1 MDLLTKLNLTSELD
15 QIANQIAAGDL
26 GLMDRIQK
34 VRRIDEIIA
43 LLTGGQEQTNT
54 KGTLAELVQKKQ
66 VLGVRLRPQY
76 EFERC
81 VRDYVSAGL
90 EETSERN
97 AFLHA
102 LNTQNPR
109 GSDATFLRD
118 QLAIDLEHGVYI
130 QKNKHGQDMYIGPYL
145 KPDNPFWGMLEWLYE
160 NNRLV
165 IGDKALDKP
174 SEDDL
179 FGITGTEDDDKQT
192 PDEDF
197 EEEANQDLVNG
208 PADDAGAFYQSVID
222 GAEVNVE
229 LIQKAIDFASKDDT
243 HYLLPDAAEV
253 IKNSILDNLQMDAA

>member
-15 QIANQIAAGDL
+15 QIANQIATGDL
-26 GLMDRIQK
+26 GLMDRIEK

-43 LLTGGQEQTNT
+43 LLTGGQEQTST
-54 KGTLAELVQKKQ
+54 HDTLAELVKKKQ

-90 EETSERN
+90 DDTAERN
-97 AFLHA
+97 ALLHA
-102 LNTQNPR
+102 LNTQNPH
-109 GSDATFLRD
+109 GSDATYLRD

-145 KPDNPFWGMLEWLYE
+145 KSDNPFWGMLEWLYE

-174 SEDDL
+174 SENDL
-179 FGITGTEDDDKQT
+179 FGIPGTEDEDTKT
-192 PDEDF
+192 PDQDF
-197 EEEANQDLVNG
+197 EEEANQELVNG
-208 PADDAGAFYQSVID
+208 PADEAGAFYQSVID
-222 GAEVNVE
+222 GAEVNME
-229 LIQKAIDFASKDDT
+229 LIQKAIEYASKDAT

>member
-43 LLTGGQEQTNT
+43 LLTGSQEQPPSKN
-54 KGTLAELVQKKQ
+54 TLAELVMKKQ
-66 VLGVRLRPQY
+66 VLGVRLRTQY

-90 EETSERN
+90 EDTAERN

-109 GSDATFLRD
+109 GSDATYLRD

-145 KPDNPFWGMLEWLYE
+145 KSDNPFWAMLEWLYE

-165 IGDKALDKP
+165 LGDNALDNP
-174 SEDDL
+174 SEADL

-192 PDEDF
+192 PDQDF
-197 EEEANQDLVNG
+197 EDEAKTELVDG
-208 PADDAGAFYQSVID
+208 PADEAGAFYQSIIGGAQID
-222 GAEVNVE
+222 IE
-229 LIQKAIDFASKDDT
+229 LIQKAIEYASEDDT
-243 HYLLPDAAEV
+243 HYLLPKAAEV
-253 IKNSILDNLQMDAA
+253 IKNSILDNLPIETA

>member
-34 VRRIDEIIA
+34 VHRIDEIIA
-43 LLTGGQEQTNT
+43 LLTGGQEQPPS
-54 KGTLAELVQKKQ
+54 KGTLAELVMKKQ

-90 EETSERN
+90 EDTAERN

-109 GSDATFLRD
+109 GSDATYLRD

-130 QKNKHGQDMYIGPYL
+130 QKNKHGQDIYIGPYL
-145 KPDNPFWGMLEWLYE
+145 KSDNPFWGMLEWLYE

-165 IGDKALDKP
+165 LGDKALDNP

-179 FGITGTEDDDKQT
+179 FGITGTDDDKQT
-192 PDEDF
+192 PDQDF
-197 EEEANQDLVNG
+197 EEEAKAELVNG
-208 PADDAGAFYQSVID
+208 PADEAGAFYQSIID
-222 GAEVNVE
+222 GAQIDIE
-229 LIQKAIDFASKDDT
+229 LIQKAIEYASEDDT
-243 HYLLPDAAEV
+243 HYLLPKAAEV
-253 IKNSILDNLQMDAA
+253 IKNSILDNLPIETA